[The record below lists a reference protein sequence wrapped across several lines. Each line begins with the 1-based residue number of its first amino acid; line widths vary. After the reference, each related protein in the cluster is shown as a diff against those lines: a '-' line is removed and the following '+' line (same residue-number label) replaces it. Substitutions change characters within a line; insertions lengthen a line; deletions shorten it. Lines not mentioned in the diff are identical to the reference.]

1 MREHVRTV
9 DRVPE
14 GLLMTHEHLFICK
27 NTCKLHEKEKS
38 WRVYKNWQQSR
49 LIYIDQGGL
58 PMDNDNWR
66 IWESDPSVEKTLFK
80 RATGELPEM
89 ESTKQLVELVR
100 EIYEPEMRILD
111 VGCGPGHYYRGLRQ
125 IDPSVNYTGLDATK
139 VYIEFAKDTFSGTS
153 AKFHVGDIF
162 DIPDELGKFDIVFC
176 CNVIL
181 HLPDFRVPL
190 KNLLKVCKKHC
201 FIRTLISDNTYLHK
215 FVIGNEFDEMNNPKK
230 FIYQNTYS
238 FELMKSYVDSL
249 GEYSVESIEDT
260 FDPTVLAG
268 EFHTVKKKSPG
279 ATRIVDGLQ
288 VSGNL
293 LFEWKWLKIVSS

>member
-1 MREHVRTV
+1 
-9 DRVPE
+9 
-14 GLLMTHEHLFICK
+14 
-27 NTCKLHEKEKS
+27 
-38 WRVYKNWQQSR
+38 
-49 LIYIDQGGL
+49 
-58 PMDNDNWR
+58 MDNDNWR

-100 EIYEPEMRILD
+100 EIYKPEMKILD

-125 IDPSVNYTGLDATK
+125 IDPSINYTGLDATK
-139 VYIEFAKDTFSGTS
+139 MYIEFAKDTFNGTS
-153 AKFHVGDIF
+153 AEFCVGDIF
-162 DIPDELGKFDIVFC
+162 DIPDEIGKFDIVFC

-190 KNLLKVCKKHC
+190 KNLLKACKKYC

-215 FVIGNEFDEMNNPKK
+215 FVIGNDFDEMNNPKK

-238 FELMKSYVDSL
+238 FELIKSYVDSL

-279 ATRIVDGLQ
+279 ATRILDGLQ